1 MIIILLS
8 RLKSHKD
15 RTITL
20 QSMKNS
26 MKKIIWLYQNNN
38 CKLEMKKIV
47 TMIWLFK
54 KLNLKILKSSWKD
67 KNKDVFMKYS
77 ILKITLESSSM
88 DHMMPNSINSSWI
101 LSKEKVSMLLNLMN
115 QSLFVPI
122 HQPVKQPLLNMLSLT
137 H

>member
-122 HQPVKQPLLNMLSLT
+122 HRPVKQPLLNMLSLT

>member
-54 KLNLKILKSSWKD
+54 KSSLKILKSSWKD
-67 KNKDVFMKYS
+67 KNKDAFMKYS